1 MAAGLAAGERS
12 AEHVLIRHIRSR
24 FNGFFFLSMPPYLD
38 DLDVDPETKQV
49 LRVALEK
56 TRAALGLPDNYANG
70 IIARQLIEL
79 VRTGERNPDQMCE
92 RALNKLREHL
102 FGN

>member
-12 AEHVLIRHIRSR
+12 AEHVLIRHI
-24 FNGFFFLSMPPYLD
+24 FCLSMPPYLD

-79 VRTGERNPDQMCE
+79 ARTGERNPDQMCE